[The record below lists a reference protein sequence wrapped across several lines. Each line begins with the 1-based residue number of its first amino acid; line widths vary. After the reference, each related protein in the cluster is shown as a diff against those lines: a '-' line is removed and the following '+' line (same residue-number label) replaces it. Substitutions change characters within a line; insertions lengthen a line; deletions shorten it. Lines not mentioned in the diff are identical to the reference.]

1 MVEVAVRQPHEQ
13 TATTTHYIYRS
24 AEQRTTRKQ
33 DIGTKAWPLSDYM
46 LTFALKSILMR
57 NITNLK
63 KTICKDEK
71 EQINDCRVLL
81 DNGSEL
87 GNDSLWQWRKGARW

>member
-1 MVEVAVRQPHEQ
+1 
-13 TATTTHYIYRS
+13 
-24 AEQRTTRKQ
+24 
-33 DIGTKAWPLSDYM
+33 
-46 LTFALKSILMR
+46 MR

-63 KTICKDEK
+63 KIICRDEE

-87 GNDSLWQWRKGARW
+87 SNDSLRQWRKDTRW